1 MTVPTINAV
10 INFSTGP
17 SFAQSMILGTG
28 ILGTNILADSE
39 ALIVDVSNQVDGVT
53 TMRGRNAQADVF
65 QTGTLTLR
73 IVDQNG
79 DFNPQ
84 NAAGPYYGLLT
95 PLRKVQ
101 ITGTYA
107 GVDYPMF
114 SGFITSYTTTTPK
127 MATDVVY
134 TTITAVDA
142 FRLFQNSQISTV
154 TLAEAGDL
162 PGERVNAI
170 LDEIAWPPSMREIQ
184 YGDTIFQADPG
195 TPRTALAALQTA
207 TISEYGALY
216 INARGSVELHDRAFC
231 IESQAFP
238 VTRFNDDG
246 TDINYFNAI
255 WRLDDTQVYNSA
267 SITKIGG
274 TAQLA
279 DDQTSIDQ
287 YFVHSYNQ
295 TNLVMDT
302 NQAALDY
309 ARAYVASR
317 KDTQTRCDLIELDLY
332 MDDYNDG
339 ILAALS
345 LDFFDPVEITTN
357 QPGNSTLQQTL
368 QVFGVTH
375 RVTPNSWKTSF
386 TTLEPI
392 IDGFILDSTLYGVLD
407 TSVLAYQEEMMAAGL
422 GFKTFTTGEVLTAGD
437 VNGYLMQGINVFT
450 NAAARTA
457 AITSPQEGQYSFLK
471 DTNALEYYDGAAWVG
486 APVGDITAVTA
497 GTGISG
503 GGSSGDVTI
512 TNSMATAI
520 DAKGDLVPGT
530 GADTFARLAVGAN
543 GTVLTADSAE
553 TTGLKWATP
562 SSGASYTQ
570 IDSQTMTG
578 SQINFNSIAGTYNK
592 LVLVCQD
599 FYGTVGGETLKIRF
613 NNDATANA
621 YKTVGVFDGSASSG
635 TATSGWFTWN
645 FTGGTNQ
652 SNFAAFQIENYSN
665 TNSWKSGIISAAY
678 NNGTSDMADLTTVAW
693 KNTSAITA
701 INIFISNTTMAGGTA
716 ILWGV
721 K

>member
-17 SFAQSMILGTG
+17 AFAQAMILNSG
-28 ILGTNILADSE
+28 ILGTNVLADSA
-39 ALIVDVSNQVDGVT
+39 ALIVDVSNQVDGIT
-53 TMRGRNAQADVF
+53 TTRGRNAQADLF

-101 ITGTYA
+101 ITSTYA
-107 GVDYPMF
+107 GIEYPMF

-142 FRLFQNSQISTV
+142 FRLFTNSQISTV
-154 TLAEAGDL
+154 TLAAPGDNA
-162 PGERVNAI
+162 GERVNAI
-170 LDEIAWPPSMREIQ
+170 LDEISWPPSMREIL
-184 YGDTIFQADPG
+184 YGTTIMQADPG
-195 TPRTALAALQTA
+195 TARTALAAMQTA
-207 TISEYGALY
+207 TTSEYGAIY
-216 INARGSVELHDRAFC
+216 VDARGSLTLKDRAFC
-231 IESQAFP
+231 IDSQALP

-279 DDQTSIDQ
+279 EDAASIEQ

-302 NQAALDY
+302 NADALNY
-309 ARAYVASR
+309 AQAYVASR
-317 KDTQTRCDLIELDLY
+317 AETQTRCDLIELDLY

-357 QPGNSTLQQTL
+357 QPGNSTLVQTL
-368 QVFGVTH
+368 QVFGVQH

-407 TSVLAYQEEMMAAGL
+407 TSVLAY
-422 GFKTFTTGEVLTAGD
+422 
-437 VNGYLMQGINVFT
+437 
-450 NAAARTA
+450 
-457 AITSPQEGQYSFLK
+457 
-471 DTNALEYYDGAAWVG
+471 
-486 APVGDITAVTA
+486 
-497 GTGISG
+497 
-503 GGSSGDVTI
+503 
-512 TNSMATAI
+512 
-520 DAKGDLVPGT
+520 
-530 GADTFARLAVGAN
+530 
-543 GTVLTADSAE
+543 
-553 TTGLKWATP
+553 
-562 SSGASYTQ
+562 
-570 IDSQTMTG
+570 
-578 SQINFNSIAGTYNK
+578 
-592 LVLVCQD
+592 
-599 FYGTVGGETLKIRF
+599 
-613 NNDATANA
+613 
-621 YKTVGVFDGSASSG
+621 
-635 TATSGWFTWN
+635 
-645 FTGGTNQ
+645 
-652 SNFAAFQIENYSN
+652 
-665 TNSWKSGIISAAY
+665 
-678 NNGTSDMADLTTVAW
+678 
-693 KNTSAITA
+693 
-701 INIFISNTTMAGGTA
+701 
-716 ILWGV
+716 
-721 K
+721 